1 MLGFAVAL
9 IGGSVAVYAGQVEAG
24 ASIAWFG
31 GLAAI
36 AGMVWFFSGRYRGD
50 L

>member
-1 MLGFAVAL
+1 LRN
-9 IGGSVAVYAGQVEAG
+9 STVAVYAGQVEAG

-36 AGMVWFFSGRYRGD
+36 AGMVWFYSGRYRGD